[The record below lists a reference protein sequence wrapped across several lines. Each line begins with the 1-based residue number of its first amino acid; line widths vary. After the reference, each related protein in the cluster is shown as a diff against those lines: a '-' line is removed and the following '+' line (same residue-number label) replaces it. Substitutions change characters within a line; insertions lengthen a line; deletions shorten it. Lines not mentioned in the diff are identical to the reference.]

1 MLVVMMLTP
10 PTPLSPTTISSRSHV
25 AQDKGGP
32 NRLLTRSMS
41 GCDVEQF
48 LGSFR
53 LSVAELVNQRVTCRV
68 FLEH

>member
-1 MLVVMMLTP
+1 MF
-10 PTPLSPTTISSRSHV
+10 